1 MPVFTDYPTTKQTSL
16 NDLIGGISNIQNFQ
30 QQQQLMPLQ
39 LERAQLETQKARA
52 NVPLEISLKQL
63 EELKA
68 RETNPSEIARL
79 QSLSRQQL
87 GTEPET
93 ISQQQEA
100 TKQAKTKTLSDVFA
114 YDKDYNAQI
123 NQKLGGFL
131 NDKGLKG
138 SPSEVLRVLKD
149 AENEVKLLTKSDPE
163 HELKTEARF
172 APLKNLVV
180 SGKHANVEQALKNI
194 IQSGISP
201 TSQQTLQTPQLT
213 TLSGAPATFTPATGT
228 AIPLTIGDQA
238 PSPQYSQG
246 EKQGGPLPPGMA
258 LPQGMPQG
266 VTPTQ
271 MSLPYPIRK
280 AGDIRPLA
288 PNEAIDT
295 EKGAAYRNNLTT
307 RQTDLSTSRRNLD
320 EVLKAATQIE
330 KEDFFS
336 SGVLGAVTRTL
347 KGLAGDPK
355 YKQLSKD
362 LANVQIANIQA
373 QGGSMDTVAGQQ
385 LQKMA
390 NGDETYPPEILKN
403 IARRT
408 YADIQN
414 LDMQATGAAKFAQK
428 YGDNNLNAFKRLWS
442 QNADSKVF
450 EAMTIFENV
459 KDKDK
464 RAEEIDKILG
474 EKPKL
479 DNYKNKFDYEKAFQ
493 SYTNQREK
501 FYNKYNNIKKLTETG
516 EL

>member
-1 MPVFTDYPTTKQTSL
+1 MPVFTDYPTVKGTSL
-16 NDLIGGISNIQNFQ
+16 SDLLGSVQGVQNFQ
-30 QQQQLMPLQ
+30 QQQQLMPIQ
-39 LERAQLETQKARA
+39 LEKAQLEIQKQRA
-52 NVPLEISLKQL
+52 NTPLEIEAKAL
-63 EELKA
+63 ELQKLRELTPSDIEKSKA
-68 RETNPSEIARL
+68 ESEKVV
-79 QSLSRQQL
+79 Q
-87 GTEPET
+87 TK
-93 ISQQQEA
+93 EA
-100 TKQAKTKTLSDVFA
+100 AITSAKELAKQAQIQTQKDQFSF
-114 YDKDYNAQI
+114 DKDYTQAI
-123 NQKLGGFL
+123 NQVIGGYV
-131 NDKGLKG
+131 NDPRIKSKNPMEVMSVIKDVENHVKEFTKG
-138 SPSEVLRVLKD
+138 
-149 AENEVKLLTKSDPE
+149 DPE
-163 HELKTEARF
+163 GELKTELRF
-172 APLKNLVV
+172 APIKKMIGDKKHESVEQVFKNL
-180 SGKHANVEQALKNI
+180 
-194 IQSGISP
+194 IQSGITP
-201 TSQQTLQTPQLT
+201 TSQQALQTPQLT
-213 TLSGAPATFTPATGT
+213 TVSGAPAIFQSATGT
-228 AIPLTIGDQA
+228 AQPLNIGGQ
-238 PSPQYSQG
+238 PPQMPQG
-246 EKQGGPLPPGMA
+246 QPQGGPLPQGMA
-258 LPQGMPQG
+258 LPQGAPQG
-266 VTPTQ
+266 VSATQ
-271 MSLPYPIRK
+271 MSLPYPVRR

-288 PNEAIDT
+288 PNEIVDT
-295 EKGAAYRNNLTT
+295 EKGASYRNGLTT

-347 KGLAGDPK
+347 KGIAGDPK

-428 YGDNNLNAFKRLWS
+428 YGDSNLNAFKRLWS

-459 KDKDK
+459 KDKTERSK
-464 RAEEIDKILG
+464 AINELLG
-474 EKPKL
+474 SNPQ
-479 DNYKNKFDYEKAFQ
+479 ARQ
-493 SYTNQREK
+493 Q

>member
-1 MPVFTDYPTTKQTSL
+1 MPVFTNYPTTQPMQLSDML
-16 NDLIGGISNIQNFQ
+16 GDLSTLQQ
-30 QQQQLMPLQ
+30 YKQQQQLMPIQ
-39 LERAQLETQKARA
+39 LEKAQLEIQKQRANTPLEMEQKA
-52 NVPLEISLKQL
+52 LELNRL
-63 EELKA
+63 

-194 IQSGISP
+194 IQSGVTP
-201 TSQQTLQTPQLT
+201 TTQQSLQTKQLT
-213 TLSGAPATFTPATGT
+213 TVGGAPAVFNALTGT
-228 AIPLTIGDQA
+228 AEPLTINEQLQGQ
-238 PSPQYSQG
+238 PQGLPQG
-246 EKQGGPLPPGMA
+246 LPQGQPQGGPLPQGMG
-258 LPQGMPQG
+258 LPQGLPQGAPQG

-271 MSLPYPIRK
+271 MRLPYPVRK

-288 PNEAIDT
+288 PNEIVDT

-307 RQTDLSTSRRNLD
+307 RQTDLAQSRRNLD
-320 EVLKAATQIE
+320 EVIAQADKIA
-330 KEDFFS
+330 KESTKFMGLDTS
-336 SGVLGAVTRTL
+336 TGALG
-347 KGLAGDPK
+347 GLARGFANITGDPK

-390 NGDETYPPEILKN
+390 NGDETYPPDVLKN

-408 YADIQN
+408 YADVQN
-414 LDMQATGAAKFAQK
+414 LDMQATAASKFAQK
-428 YGDNNLNAFKRLWS
+428 YGDSNLNAFKRMWS

-450 EAMTIFENV
+450 EAITIFENV
-459 KDKDK
+459 KDK
-464 RAEEIDKILG
+464 AERNKAINDLLG
-474 EKPKL
+474 SNPQ
-479 DNYKNKFDYEKAFQ
+479 ARQ
-493 SYTNQREK
+493 Q